1 MSNFTIEGFAGTAPR
16 YIQTDKGLS
25 VTSFRVAV
33 NHRKFDASTNKW
45 VATDTSWYTVTTFGI
60 LADQVANKV
69 AKGDAVIVSGELKI
83 REWERDGRSGSN
95 AEVVA
100 SGVGLNLLFDNT
112 QKISSEA
119 KSAVVETA
127 LFELETD
134 AAETGSPQP
143 VDAVWTE
150 ENIPF

>member
-1 MSNFTIEGFAGTAPR
+1 MSNFTIEGFAGTDPR
-16 YIQTDKGLS
+16 YIKTDKGLS

-33 NHRKFDASTNKW
+33 NHRKYDTTANKW
-45 VATDTSWYTVTTFGI
+45 VATDTSWYTVTSFGI
-60 LADQVANKV
+60 LAEQVANKI

-83 REWERDGRSGSN
+83 REWEREGRSGSN

-112 QKISSEA
+112 QKVSSSTRATEIP
-119 KSAVVETA
+119 
-127 LFELETD
+127 LFDVASD
-134 AAETGSPQP
+134 AASADVPP
-143 VDAVWTE
+143 PADAVWTE